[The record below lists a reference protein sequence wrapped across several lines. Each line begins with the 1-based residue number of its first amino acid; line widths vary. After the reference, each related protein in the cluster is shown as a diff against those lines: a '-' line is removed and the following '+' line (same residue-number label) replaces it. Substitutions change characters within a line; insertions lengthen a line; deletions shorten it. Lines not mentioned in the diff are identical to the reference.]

1 MMKHTITLICS
12 LLFLLQG
19 TSAQVFNDS
28 PVLKQYDK
36 ESIFLQGNRA
46 YVKNGVQSKVGFL
59 YRNLEQE
66 MELSSVATM
75 EYAKAKNSKNIAR
88 IAGIAAGAIYI
99 VPLLGN
105 SNNFFNKSENVLLWG
120 IGTIAAY
127 SVSLQFNMKSR
138 NEINRAIWYR
148 NRDVLLLVD

>member
-1 MMKHTITLICS
+1 MKHTITLICS

-19 TSAQVFNDS
+19 ISAQVFNDS
-28 PVLKQYDK
+28 PILKQYDK

-46 YVKNGVQSKVGFL
+46 YVKNGVQSKAGFL
-59 YRNLEQE
+59 YKNLEKE
-66 MELSSVATM
+66 MEISSVATM
-75 EYAKAKNSKNIAR
+75 EYAKAKNSKNVAR
-88 IAGIAAGAIYI
+88 IAGAVAGIIY
-99 VPLLGN
+99 VAPLLGN
-105 SNNFFNKSENVLLWG
+105 SNNFFNTPQNVLLWG
-120 IGTIAAY
+120 VGSIAAY